1 MMSAWSEAI
10 PTWETF
16 RDAPDEQ
23 IAAVAPQTAVFS
35 AGGTRRA
42 AALAG
47 IAANRDDYAVWARE
61 QNLRTFD
68 LLFRHGVQ
76 HIIAAAITQ
85 NQLNETTP
93 IYRERL
99 LQWTAWGMSG
109 SEALTDYKRLGWKV
123 RLLGTEYLPDLQD
136 CADQLQT
143 STLHNSD
150 KNVWW
155 FVAPKPDSYWD
166 HLLQVMKTTQAQTRT
181 ELIQA
186 LYGEVI
192 PLATLFIAYGK
203 PLIMPEQI
211 PPLLMGTMQCYW
223 LQRPGYLTDVT
234 LLRQIL
240 YDFAFLRPTWQQDKT
255 ERAEEII
262 TQAAMWQQMPTVGLG
277 KRSGS
282 FWLPRTIEDG
292 DW

>member
-1 MMSAWSEAI
+1 MSTWFETA
-10 PTWETF
+10 PTWEIF

-23 IAAVAPQTAVFS
+23 IAAVAPRTAVFS

-47 IAANRDDYAVWARE
+47 IAANSDTYVVWARE

-68 LLFRHGVQ
+68 LLFRHGIQ
-76 HIIAAAITQ
+76 HVIAAAITQ

-109 SEALTDYKRLGWKV
+109 PEALADYKRLGWKV
-123 RLLGTEYLPDLQD
+123 RLLGTEYLPDLQN
-136 CADQLQT
+136 CAEQLQT
-143 STLHNSD
+143 STLPNSD

-155 FVAPKPDSYWD
+155 FVAPQPDSYWD
-166 HLLQVMKTTQAQTRT
+166 HLLQVMKSTQAPTRV
-181 ELIQA
+181 ELTKAI
-186 LYGEVI
+186 YGEVI
-192 PLATLFIAYGK
+192 PPATLFIAYGK

-255 ERAEEII
+255 ERTEEVVA
-262 TQAAMWQQMPTVGLG
+262 QAVMWQRMPTVGLG

-282 FWLPRTIEDG
+282 FWLPHTTEDG
-292 DW
+292 HW